1 MTRKIDFKFEKL
13 EDSLGY
19 LLWQTTMSWQRQM
32 NQALEKVALT
42 HTQFVILA
50 ALGWLLRHTDAV
62 TQKEIAEHSNT
73 DRMMVSKIL
82 RTLENKGLLDRKEHP
97 VDSRAKLVTLTKQ
110 GLETLQR
117 ALQVKSDANNL
128 YFKNLSDKEAFRQEL
143 VNLMEPN

>member
-1 MTRKIDFKFEKL
+1 MTRNIDFKFEKL

-50 ALGWLLRHTDAV
+50 ALGWLSRQADAV

-82 RTLENKGLLDRKEHP
+82 RTLENKGLVDRKEHP
-97 VDSRAKLVTLTKQ
+97 VDTRAKLVTLTKQ
-110 GLETLQR
+110 GLESLQA

-128 YFKNLSDKEAFRQEL
+128 YFKNLSDKEAFRHEL
-143 VNLMEPN
+143 VNLMERN